1 MNDHLAEITQ
11 TIIGRINTAISF
23 AAPLAFGDPIPDT
36 SIYSLEDFPRID
48 QEAQEAYDLAL
59 IDEELKEQA
68 QILAEA
74 SDRLSALFTMLCD
87 LIPARD
93 AAQYDFSTVS
103 MVLPYLTFTIS
114 ALSDIVDG
122 LNANMVSMAKGQAKE
137 LESGSISKN
146 PMYRRIF
153 DFIVESLSG
162 YIDFFDSVKEF
173 QQYVVHQL
181 DSFCKGEKYRPFVF
195 SFSDPPSKLMCS
207 LDGRSLSIWHS
218 SGWEMSVDRNG
229 NVNGSLNSDDLNVTD
244 MKLNIVEPDAYYY
257 NEEDEM

>member
-11 TIIGRINTAISF
+11 TIIGRINAAISF

-48 QEAQEAYDLAL
+48 QEAQDAYDLAL

-181 DSFCKGEKYRPFVF
+181 DSFCKGEKYRPFAF
-195 SFSDPPSKLMCS
+195 SFSDPSSKLMCS

-229 NVNGSLNSDDLNVTD
+229 NVNGSLNSDDLKVTD
-244 MKLNIVEPDAYYY
+244 MQLSIVEPDAYYY